1 MIDMQIQR
9 QYRLL
14 VFLAGLE
21 AEGATLK
28 QPILNRRYSKA
39 LANNNAGR
47 ECIKCR
53 TYKLWASYYKRG
65 TGYKCICITCYKE
78 QHNKHGLE
86 MTHTESHK

>member
-1 MIDMQIQR
+1 MIDMQTQR

-28 QPILNRRYSKA
+28 QPILKRRYSKA
-39 LANNNAGR
+39 LAINDAGR

-53 TYKLWASYYKRG
+53 TYKLWVEYYPRLD
-65 TGYKCICITCYKE
+65 GYKCICITCYK
-78 QHNKHGLE
+78 QQQNKHGLE
-86 MTHTESHK
+86 MAHKEK